1 MGLKIKHRLKHLTVK
16 MELFVLSEW
25 STFVISTLGSLLY
38 TIGVIGFTLP
48 YRFPDAGVM
57 GIAVILKYT
66 IGLAP
71 SISSLI
77 ANVILLAWGG
87 RELSK
92 RFVAWTIYNVL
103 LISFLLEALNFVQFP
118 VVNDM
123 FLVAIAGG
131 IIKGVGGGLIFRTGV
146 SGGGMD
152 IVIAVLRKRYGI
164 EVGRYSFYINMVILG
179 VSMGIVGLEKMLYGF
194 VASYVSG
201 QTMDSVLS
209 SFDKRRLVLIM
220 AKDTKPVV
228 NYISEE
234 LHRGS
239 TVLYGEGGFSGEA
252 RPTIMCLLT
261 PRQTMVLKRYLAKS
275 HPKSFMVITEASEV
289 MGKGFKHWKNI

>member
-1 MGLKIKHRLKHLTVK
+1 MKVKHKLKHLTVK

-25 STFVISTLGSLLY
+25 STFVISTIGSLLY

-57 GIAVILKYT
+57 GIAIILKYA

-71 SISSLI
+71 SITSLV
-77 ANVILLAWGG
+77 ANVFLLLWGG

-103 LISFLLEALNFVQFP
+103 LISFLLEALSFVQFP
-118 VVNDM
+118 IVNDM

-131 IIKGVGGGLIFRTGV
+131 IIKGVGGGMVFRTGV
-146 SGGGMD
+146 SMGGMD

-201 QTMDSVLS
+201 QTTDSVLS

-228 NYISEE
+228 KYISDE

-275 HPKSFMVITEASEV
+275 HPKSFMVVTEASEV

>member
-1 MGLKIKHRLKHLTVK
+1 MKVKHKLKHITVK

-25 STFVISTLGSLLY
+25 STFVISTIGSLLY

-57 GIAVILKYT
+57 GIAIILKYA

-71 SISSLI
+71 SITSLV
-77 ANVILLAWGG
+77 ANVFLLLWGG

-103 LISFLLEALNFVQFP
+103 LISFLLEALSFVQFP
-118 VVNDM
+118 IVNDM

-131 IIKGVGGGLIFRTGV
+131 IIKGVGGGMVFRTGV
-146 SGGGMD
+146 SMGGMD

-201 QTMDSVLS
+201 QTTDSVLS

-220 AKDTKPVV
+220 AKDTQPVV
-228 NYISEE
+228 KYISDE

-275 HPKSFMVITEASEV
+275 HPKSFMVVTEASEV

>member
-1 MGLKIKHRLKHLTVK
+1 MKVKHRLKHLTVK

-25 STFVISTLGSLLY
+25 STFVISTIGSLLY

-57 GIAVILKYT
+57 GIAIILKYA

-71 SISSLI
+71 SITSLV
-77 ANVILLAWGG
+77 ANVFLLLWGG

-103 LISFLLEALNFVQFP
+103 LISFLLEALSFVQFP
-118 VVNDM
+118 IVNDM

-131 IIKGVGGGLIFRTGV
+131 IIKGVGGGMVFRTGV
-146 SGGGMD
+146 SMGGMD

-201 QTMDSVLS
+201 QTTDSVLS

-220 AKDTKPVV
+220 AKDTQPVV
-228 NYISEE
+228 KYISDE

-275 HPKSFMVITEASEV
+275 HPKSFMVVTEASEV
-289 MGKGFKHWKNI
+289 MGKGFKHWK

>member
-1 MGLKIKHRLKHLTVK
+1 MKVKHRLKHLTVK

-25 STFVISTLGSLLY
+25 STFVISTIGSLLY

-57 GIAVILKYT
+57 GIAIILKYA

-71 SISSLI
+71 SITSLG
-77 ANVILLAWGG
+77 ANVFLLLWGG

-103 LISFLLEALNFVQFP
+103 LISFLLEALSFVQFP
-118 VVNDM
+118 IVNDM

-131 IIKGVGGGLIFRTGV
+131 IIKGVGGGMVFRTGV
-146 SGGGMD
+146 SMGGMD

-201 QTMDSVLS
+201 QTTDSVLS

-228 NYISEE
+228 KYISDE

-275 HPKSFMVITEASEV
+275 HPKSFMVVTEASEV

>member
-25 STFVISTLGSLLY
+25 STFVISTIGSLLY

-57 GIAVILKYT
+57 GIAIILKYT

-71 SISSLI
+71 SLSSLV
-77 ANVILLAWGG
+77 ANVLLLAWGG

-228 NYISEE
+228 KYISDE

-239 TVLYGEGGFSGEA
+239 TVLYGEGGFSGEE

-261 PRQTMVLKRYLAKS
+261 PRQTMVLKRYLAKNQ
-275 HPKSFMVITEASEV
+275 PRSFMVVSEASEV
-289 MGKGFKHWKNI
+289 LGNGFKHWKQI

>member
-1 MGLKIKHRLKHLTVK
+1 MKIKHRLKHLTVK

-220 AKDTKPVV
+220 AKETKPVV

-275 HPKSFMVITEASEV
+275 HPKSFMVVTEASEV

>member
-1 MGLKIKHRLKHLTVK
+1 MV
-16 MELFVLSEW
+16 
-25 STFVISTLGSLLY
+25 
-38 TIGVIGFTLP
+38 
-48 YRFPDAGVM
+48 
-57 GIAVILKYT
+57 
-66 IGLAP
+66 
-71 SISSLI
+71 
-77 ANVILLAWGG
+77 
-87 RELSK
+87 
-92 RFVAWTIYNVL
+92 
-103 LISFLLEALNFVQFP
+103 
-118 VVNDM
+118 
-123 FLVAIAGG
+123 
-131 IIKGVGGGLIFRTGV
+131 FRTGV
-146 SGGGMD
+146 SMGGMD

-201 QTMDSVLS
+201 QTTDSVLS

-220 AKDTKPVV
+220 AKDTQPVV
-228 NYISEE
+228 KYISDE

-275 HPKSFMVITEASEV
+275 HPKSFMVVTEASEV

>member
-1 MGLKIKHRLKHLTVK
+1 MKVKHRLTHLAVK

-25 STFVISTLGSLLY
+25 STFLISTIGSLLY
-38 TIGVIGFTLP
+38 AIGVIGFTLP

-57 GIAVILKYT
+57 GIAIILKYT

-71 SISSLI
+71 SISSLA
-77 ANVILLAWGG
+77 ANVVLLAWGG

-103 LISFLLEALNFVQFP
+103 LISFLLEALSFVKFP

-146 SGGGMD
+146 SGGGLD

-228 NYISEE
+228 RYISDE

-239 TVLYGEGGFSGEA
+239 TVLYGEGGFSGEE

-261 PRQTMVLKRYLAKS
+261 PRQTMVLKRYLAKNQ
-275 HPKSFMVITEASEV
+275 PRSFMVVSEASEV
-289 MGKGFKHWKNI
+289 LGNGFKHWKHI

>member
-1 MGLKIKHRLKHLTVK
+1 MKVKHRLKHLTVK

-25 STFVISTLGSLLY
+25 STFVISTIGSLLY

-57 GIAVILKYT
+57 GIAIILKYA

-71 SISSLI
+71 SITSLV
-77 ANVILLAWGG
+77 ANVFLLLWGG

-103 LISFLLEALNFVQFP
+103 LISFLLEALSFVQFP
-118 VVNDM
+118 IVNDM

-131 IIKGVGGGLIFRTGV
+131 IIKGIGGGMVFRTGV
-146 SGGGMD
+146 SMGGMD

-201 QTMDSVLS
+201 QTTDSVLS

-220 AKDTKPVV
+220 AKDTQPVV
-228 NYISEE
+228 KYISDE

-275 HPKSFMVITEASEV
+275 HPKSFMVVTEASEV

>member
-1 MGLKIKHRLKHLTVK
+1 MSVRARHRLTHLAVK
-16 MELFVLSEW
+16 MELFVMSEW

-38 TIGVIGFTLP
+38 TIGVIAFTLP

-57 GIAVILKYT
+57 GISVILKYT

-71 SISSLI
+71 SISSLV
-77 ANVILLAWGG
+77 ANVILLAWGWK
-87 RELSK
+87 ELSK
-92 RFVAWTIYNVL
+92 RFVLWTIYNVI
-103 LISFLLEALNFVQFP
+103 LISFLLEVLQFIKFP
-118 VVNDM
+118 VINDM

-131 IIKGVGGGLIFRTGV
+131 LIKGVGGGLVFRTGV

-164 EVGRYSFYINMVILG
+164 EVGRFSFYINMLILG
-179 VSMGIVGLEKMLYGF
+179 GSMGIVVMEKMLYGF

-201 QTMDSVLS
+201 QSIDSVLS

-228 NYISEE
+228 RYISDE
-234 LHRGS
+234 LRRGS
-239 TVLYGEGGFSGEA
+239 TVLYGEGGFSGEE

-261 PRQTMVLKRYLAKS
+261 PRQTMVLKRYLAKN
-275 HPKSFMVITEASEV
+275 HPKSFMVVSEASEV
-289 MGKGFKHWKNI
+289 LGKGFKHWKQI

>member
-1 MGLKIKHRLKHLTVK
+1 MKIKHRLKHLTVK

-201 QTMDSVLS
+201 QTMDRVLS

-228 NYISEE
+228 KYISDE

-239 TVLYGEGGFSGEA
+239 TVLYGEGGFSGEE

-261 PRQTMVLKRYLAKS
+261 PRQTMVLKRYLAKNQ
-275 HPKSFMVITEASEV
+275 PRSFMVVSEASEV
-289 MGKGFKHWKNI
+289 LGNGFKHWKQI

>member
-1 MGLKIKHRLKHLTVK
+1 MEIKHKLKHLAVK
-16 MELFVLSEW
+16 TEIFVLNEW
-25 STFVISTLGSLLY
+25 STFAISTLGSLMY

-48 YRFPDAGVM
+48 YRFPDSGVM
-57 GIAVILKYT
+57 GIAILLKYT

-71 SISSLI
+71 SITSLV
-77 ANVILLAWGG
+77 ANVFLLAWGG

-103 LISFLLEALNFVQFP
+103 LISFLLEALKFIRFP
-118 VVNDM
+118 MLNDM

-131 IIKGVGGGLIFRTGV
+131 IIKGIGGGLIFRTGV
-146 SGGGMD
+146 SGGGTD
-152 IVIAVLRKRYGI
+152 VIIAVLRKRYGI
-164 EVGRYSFYINMVILG
+164 EVGRYSFYINMLILG
-179 VSMGIVGLEKMLYGF
+179 GSVGIVGMEKMLYGF

-201 QTMDSVLS
+201 QGIDSVLS

-220 AKDTKPVV
+220 ARETKPVV
-228 NYISEE
+228 KYISDE
-234 LHRGS
+234 LNRGS

-261 PRQTMVLKRYLAKS
+261 PRQTMVLKRYLAKE
-275 HPKSFMVITEASEV
+275 HPKSFMVVSEASEV
-289 MGKGFKHWKNI
+289 LGRGFKHWKNI

>member
-1 MGLKIKHRLKHLTVK
+1 VKVKHRLKHLTVK
-16 MELFVLSEW
+16 IELFVLSEW
-25 STFVISTLGSLLY
+25 STFVISTIGSLLY

-57 GIAVILKYT
+57 GIAIILKYA

-71 SISSLI
+71 SITSLV
-77 ANVILLAWGG
+77 ANVFLLLWGG

-103 LISFLLEALNFVQFP
+103 LISFLLETLSFVQFP
-118 VVNDM
+118 IVNDM

-131 IIKGVGGGLIFRTGV
+131 IIKGVGGGMVFRTGV
-146 SGGGMD
+146 SMGGMD

-201 QTMDSVLS
+201 QTTDSVLS

-220 AKDTKPVV
+220 AKDTQPVV
-228 NYISEE
+228 KYISDE

-275 HPKSFMVITEASEV
+275 HPKSFMVVTEASEV

>member
-1 MGLKIKHRLKHLTVK
+1 

-25 STFVISTLGSLLY
+25 STFVISTIGSLLY

-57 GIAVILKYT
+57 GIAIILKYA

-71 SISSLI
+71 SITSLV
-77 ANVILLAWGG
+77 ANVFLLLWGG

-103 LISFLLEALNFVQFP
+103 LISFLLETLSFVQFP
-118 VVNDM
+118 IVNDM

-131 IIKGVGGGLIFRTGV
+131 IIKGVGGGMVFRTGV
-146 SGGGMD
+146 SMGGMD

-201 QTMDSVLS
+201 QTTDSVLS

-220 AKDTKPVV
+220 AKDTQPVV
-228 NYISEE
+228 KYISDE

-275 HPKSFMVITEASEV
+275 HPKSFMVVTEASEV

>member
-1 MGLKIKHRLKHLTVK
+1 
-16 MELFVLSEW
+16 
-25 STFVISTLGSLLY
+25 
-38 TIGVIGFTLP
+38 
-48 YRFPDAGVM
+48 
-57 GIAVILKYT
+57 
-66 IGLAP
+66 
-71 SISSLI
+71 
-77 ANVILLAWGG
+77 
-87 RELSK
+87 
-92 RFVAWTIYNVL
+92 
-103 LISFLLEALNFVQFP
+103 
-118 VVNDM
+118 M

-228 NYISEE
+228 KYISDE

-239 TVLYGEGGFSGEA
+239 TVLYGEGGFSGEE

-261 PRQTMVLKRYLAKS
+261 PRQTMVLKRYLAKNQ
-275 HPKSFMVITEASEV
+275 PRSFMVVSEASEV
-289 MGKGFKHWKNI
+289 LGNGFKHWKQI

>member
-1 MGLKIKHRLKHLTVK
+1 MEIKHKLKHLAVK
-16 MELFVLSEW
+16 TEIFVLNEW
-25 STFVISTLGSLLY
+25 STFAISTLGSLMY

-48 YRFPDAGVM
+48 YRFPDSGVM
-57 GIAVILKYT
+57 GIAILLKYT

-71 SISSLI
+71 SITSLV
-77 ANVILLAWGG
+77 ANVFLLAWGG

-103 LISFLLEALNFVQFP
+103 LISFLLEALKFIRFP
-118 VVNDM
+118 MLNDM

-131 IIKGVGGGLIFRTGV
+131 IIKGIGGGLIFRTGV
-146 SGGGMD
+146 SAGGID
-152 IVIAVLRKRYGI
+152 IVIAVLRKRFGI
-164 EVGRYSFYINMVILG
+164 EVGRYSFYINTLILG
-179 VSMGIVGLEKMLYGF
+179 GSVGIVGMEKMLYGF

-201 QTMDSVLS
+201 QGIDSVLS

-220 AKDTKPVV
+220 AKETKPVV
-228 NYISEE
+228 KYISEE
-234 LHRGS
+234 LNRGS

-261 PRQTMVLKRYLAKS
+261 PRQTMVLKRYLAKE
-275 HPKSFMVITEASEV
+275 HPKSFMVVSEASEV
-289 MGKGFKHWKNI
+289 LGRGFKHWKNI

>member
-1 MGLKIKHRLKHLTVK
+1 

-25 STFVISTLGSLLY
+25 STFVISTIGSLLY

-57 GIAVILKYT
+57 GIAIILKYA

-71 SISSLI
+71 SITSLV
-77 ANVILLAWGG
+77 ANVFLLLWGG

-103 LISFLLEALNFVQFP
+103 LISFLLEALSFVQFP
-118 VVNDM
+118 IVNDM

-131 IIKGVGGGLIFRTGV
+131 IIKGIGGGMVFRTGV
-146 SGGGMD
+146 SMGGMD

-201 QTMDSVLS
+201 QTTDSVLS

-220 AKDTKPVV
+220 AKDTSPVV
-228 NYISEE
+228 KYISDE

-275 HPKSFMVITEASEV
+275 HPKSFMVVTEASEV

>member
-1 MGLKIKHRLKHLTVK
+1 

-25 STFVISTLGSLLY
+25 STFVISTIGSLLY

-57 GIAVILKYT
+57 GIAIILKYA

-71 SISSLI
+71 SITSLV
-77 ANVILLAWGG
+77 ANVFLLLWGG

-92 RFVAWTIYNVL
+92 RFIAWTIYNVL
-103 LISFLLEALNFVQFP
+103 LISFLLEALSFVQFP
-118 VVNDM
+118 IVNDM

-131 IIKGVGGGLIFRTGV
+131 IIKGVGGGMVFRTGA
-146 SGGGMD
+146 SMGGMD

-201 QTMDSVLS
+201 QTTDSVLS

-220 AKDTKPVV
+220 ANDTKPVV
-228 NYISEE
+228 KYISDE

-239 TVLYGEGGFSGEA
+239 TVLYGEGGFSGEE

-261 PRQTMVLKRYLAKS
+261 PRQTMVLKRYLAKNQ
-275 HPKSFMVITEASEV
+275 PRSFMVVSEASEV
-289 MGKGFKHWKNI
+289 LGKGFKRWNHI

>member
-1 MGLKIKHRLKHLTVK
+1 MKVKHRLKHLTVK

-25 STFVISTLGSLLY
+25 STFVISTIGSLLY

-57 GIAVILKYT
+57 GIAIILKYA

-71 SISSLI
+71 SITSLV
-77 ANVILLAWGG
+77 ANVFLLLWGG

-103 LISFLLEALNFVQFP
+103 LISFLLEAISFVQFP
-118 VVNDM
+118 IVNDM

-131 IIKGVGGGLIFRTGV
+131 IIKGIGGGMVFRTGV
-146 SGGGMD
+146 SMGGMD

-201 QTMDSVLS
+201 QTTDSVLS

-228 NYISEE
+228 KYISDE

-275 HPKSFMVITEASEV
+275 HPKSFMVVTEASEV

>member
-1 MGLKIKHRLKHLTVK
+1 MKVKHRLKHLAVK

-25 STFVISTLGSLLY
+25 STFVISTIGSLLY

-57 GIAVILKYT
+57 GIAIILKYA

-71 SISSLI
+71 SITSLV
-77 ANVILLAWGG
+77 ANVFLLLWGG

-103 LISFLLEALNFVQFP
+103 LISFLLEALSFVRFP

-131 IIKGVGGGLIFRTGV
+131 IIKGIGGGMVFRTGV
-146 SGGGMD
+146 SMGGMD

-201 QTMDSVLS
+201 QTTDSVLS

-220 AKDTKPVV
+220 AKDTNPVV
-228 NYISEE
+228 KYISDE

-252 RPTIMCLLT
+252 RPTVMCLLT

-275 HPKSFMVITEASEV
+275 HPKSFMVVTEASEV

>member
-228 NYISEE
+228 KYISDE

-239 TVLYGEGGFSGEA
+239 TVLYGEGGFSGEE

-261 PRQTMVLKRYLAKS
+261 PRQTMVLKRYLAKNQ
-275 HPKSFMVITEASEV
+275 PRSFMVVSEASEV
-289 MGKGFKHWKNI
+289 LGNGFKHWKQI

>member
-1 MGLKIKHRLKHLTVK
+1 MGLNIRHRLKHLTVK

-25 STFVISTLGSLLY
+25 STFVISTIGSLLY

-71 SISSLI
+71 SLSSLV
-77 ANVILLAWGG
+77 ANVLLLAWGG

>member
-1 MGLKIKHRLKHLTVK
+1 

-57 GIAVILKYT
+57 GIAIILKYT

-103 LISFLLEALNFVQFP
+103 LRSFLLEALNFVQFP

>member
-1 MGLKIKHRLKHLTVK
+1 VKVKHRLKHLTVK

-25 STFVISTLGSLLY
+25 STFVISTIGSLLY

-57 GIAVILKYT
+57 GIAIILKYA

-71 SISSLI
+71 SITSLV
-77 ANVILLAWGG
+77 ANVFLLLWGG

-103 LISFLLEALNFVQFP
+103 LISFLLEALSFVQFP
-118 VVNDM
+118 IVNDM

-131 IIKGVGGGLIFRTGV
+131 IIKGVGGGMVFRTGV
-146 SGGGMD
+146 SMGGMD

-201 QTMDSVLS
+201 QTTDSVLS

-220 AKDTKPVV
+220 AKDTQPVV
-228 NYISEE
+228 KYISDE

-252 RPTIMCLLT
+252 RPTIM
-261 PRQTMVLKRYLAKS
+261 
-275 HPKSFMVITEASEV
+275 
-289 MGKGFKHWKNI
+289 

>member
-1 MGLKIKHRLKHLTVK
+1 MGLNIRHRLKHLTVK

-25 STFVISTLGSLLY
+25 STFVISTIGSLLY

-57 GIAVILKYT
+57 GIAIILKYT

-71 SISSLI
+71 SLSSLV
-77 ANVILLAWGG
+77 ANVLLLAWGG

-228 NYISEE
+228 KYISDE

-239 TVLYGEGGFSGEA
+239 TVLYGEGGFSGED

-261 PRQTMVLKRYLAKS
+261 PRQTMVLKRYLAKNQ
-275 HPKSFMVITEASEV
+275 PRSFMVVSEASEV
-289 MGKGFKHWKNI
+289 LGNGFKHWKQI

>member
-1 MGLKIKHRLKHLTVK
+1 MKVKHRLKHLTVK

-25 STFVISTLGSLLY
+25 STFVISTIGSLLY

-57 GIAVILKYT
+57 GIAIILKYA

-71 SISSLI
+71 SITSLV
-77 ANVILLAWGG
+77 ANVFLLLWGG

-103 LISFLLEALNFVQFP
+103 LISFLLEALSFVQFP
-118 VVNDM
+118 IVNDM

-131 IIKGVGGGLIFRTGV
+131 IIKGVGGGMVFRTGV
-146 SGGGMD
+146 SMGGMD

-194 VASYVSG
+194 VESYVSG
-201 QTMDSVLS
+201 QTTDSVLS

-220 AKDTKPVV
+220 AKDTQPVV
-228 NYISEE
+228 KYISDE

-275 HPKSFMVITEASEV
+275 HPKSFMVVTEASEV

>member
-1 MGLKIKHRLKHLTVK
+1 MEIKHKLKHLAVK
-16 MELFVLSEW
+16 TEIFVLNEW
-25 STFVISTLGSLLY
+25 STFAISTLGSLMY

-48 YRFPDAGVM
+48 YRFPDSGVM
-57 GIAVILKYT
+57 GIAILLKYT

-71 SISSLI
+71 SITSLV
-77 ANVILLAWGG
+77 ANVFLLAWGG

-103 LISFLLEALNFVQFP
+103 LISFLLEALKFIRFP
-118 VVNDM
+118 MLNDM

-131 IIKGVGGGLIFRTGV
+131 IIKGIGGGLIFRTGV
-146 SGGGMD
+146 SGGGTD
-152 IVIAVLRKRYGI
+152 VIIAVLRKRYGI
-164 EVGRYSFYINMVILG
+164 EVGRYSFYINMLILG
-179 VSMGIVGLEKMLYGF
+179 GSVGIVGMEKMLYGF

-201 QTMDSVLS
+201 QGIDSVLS

-220 AKDTKPVV
+220 ARETKPVV
-228 NYISEE
+228 KYISDE
-234 LHRGS
+234 LNRGS

-261 PRQTMVLKRYLAKS
+261 PRQTMVLKRYLAKE
-275 HPKSFMVITEASEV
+275 HPKAFMVVSEASEV
-289 MGKGFKHWKNI
+289 LGRGFKHWKNI

>member
-57 GIAVILKYT
+57 GIAIILKYT

-228 NYISEE
+228 KYISDE

-239 TVLYGEGGFSGEA
+239 TVLYGEGGFSGEE

-261 PRQTMVLKRYLAKS
+261 PRQTMVLKRYLAKNQ
-275 HPKSFMVITEASEV
+275 PRSFMVITEASEV

>member
-1 MGLKIKHRLKHLTVK
+1 MDVEIKHKLKHLAVK
-16 MELFVLSEW
+16 TEIFVLNEW
-25 STFVISTLGSLLY
+25 STFAISTLGSLMY

-48 YRFPDAGVM
+48 YRFPDSGVM
-57 GIAVILKYT
+57 GIAILLKYT

-71 SISSLI
+71 SITSLV
-77 ANVILLAWGG
+77 ANVFLLAWGG

-103 LISFLLEALNFVQFP
+103 LISFLLEALKFIRFP
-118 VVNDM
+118 MLNDM

-131 IIKGVGGGLIFRTGV
+131 IIKGIGGGLIFRTGV
-146 SGGGMD
+146 SGGGTD
-152 IVIAVLRKRYGI
+152 VIIAVLRKRYGI
-164 EVGRYSFYINMVILG
+164 EVGRYSFYINMLILG
-179 VSMGIVGLEKMLYGF
+179 GSVGIVGMEKMLYGF

-201 QTMDSVLS
+201 QGIDSVLS

-220 AKDTKPVV
+220 ARETKPVV
-228 NYISEE
+228 KYISDE
-234 LHRGS
+234 LNRGS

-261 PRQTMVLKRYLAKS
+261 PRQTMVLKRYLAKE
-275 HPKSFMVITEASEV
+275 HPKAFMVVSEASEV
-289 MGKGFKHWKNI
+289 LGRGFKHWKNI

>member
-1 MGLKIKHRLKHLTVK
+1 MGLDIKHRLKHLTVK

-25 STFVISTLGSLLY
+25 STFVISTIGSLLY

-57 GIAVILKYT
+57 GIAIILKYA

-71 SISSLI
+71 SITSLV
-77 ANVILLAWGG
+77 ANVFLLLWGG

-103 LISFLLEALNFVQFP
+103 LISFLLEALSFVQFP
-118 VVNDM
+118 IVNDM

-131 IIKGVGGGLIFRTGV
+131 IIKGVGGGMVFRTGV
-146 SGGGMD
+146 SMGGMD
-152 IVIAVLRKRYGI
+152 IVIAVLRKRYGS

-201 QTMDSVLS
+201 QTTDSVLS

-228 NYISEE
+228 KYISDE

-275 HPKSFMVITEASEV
+275 HPKSFMVVTEASEV